1 MANVVYINKCTIG
14 EKRQIF
20 FREELKVII
29 GIALLFRLGD
39 RISPSPY
46 EDGLDSVTNFKK

>member
-1 MANVVYINKCTIG
+1 MENVVYISKCTIG

-20 FREELKVII
+20 FRLELQILI
-29 GIALLFRLGD
+29 GIALLFHLGD
-39 RISPSPY
+39 RVSPSSY

>member
-20 FREELKVII
+20 FRLELQIII
-29 GIALLFRLGD
+29 GIALLFHLGD